1 MREHN
6 PAAIDRT
13 LAPVVGHAVQVEFTQ
28 GDDVEAIVAAAIP
41 DHQGNP
47 RKKLKR
53 RELKSW
59 LNREV
64 ASAMTLDELTEVDQ
78 DEELLDWFRAISALA
93 CS

>member
-1 MREHN
+1 M
-6 PAAIDRT
+6 
-13 LAPVVGHAVQVEFTQ
+13 VGHAVKVEFAHE
-28 GDDVEAIVAAAIP
+28 DDVEAVVAAAIP

-64 ASAMTLDELTEVDQ
+64 ASAMTLEELIEVDQ
-78 DEELLDWFRAISALA
+78 EEELLGWFRDITELV
-93 CS
+93 CR